1 MMNPET
7 QAWPEHKHDAADR
20 IPTQVR
26 ARWWK
31 TVKEIKRVGEAENWS
46 MAEVAR
52 RADVPSGTLNSWYH
66 GSYTGRIDNVTDKA
80 VRFLTGYEQGKVMAA
95 QVPAAP
101 EWLPTPTAMKVQTAL
116 LMAQQTPCMSIICAA
131 PGTGKT
137 MTARQFAATRPHCHL
152 FTARPATRS
161 YQRMLVG
168 VGKMLSI
175 DASPVHLDRMIGE
188 RLQRNGHQT
197 LLMIDEAQE
206 LDDNAINQ
214 ARHWLDEYGCG
225 IALLGNME
233 IYRRIGGERPVPG
246 FAQLHRRVGITVQEA
261 RPTKMDIRM
270 LLDAWQVEDADMR
283 KLLMQIGLKPGALGQ
298 LTFTLQLAS
307 QLAAA
312 DSRAMEAN
320 DIRLAWQ
327 NRGREDLP

>member
-1 MMNPET
+1 MNPET

-52 RADVPSGTLNSWYH
+52 RADIASGTFNAWYH
-66 GSYTGRIDNVTDKA
+66 GSYSGRIDNITEKA
-80 VRFLTGYEQGKVMAA
+80 VRFLTGYEQGKVIAA

-101 EWLPTPTAMKVQTAL
+101 DWLATPTAMKVQTAL
-116 LMAQQTPCMSIICAA
+116 LMAQQTPCMSIVCNAS
-131 PGTGKT
+131 GTGKSI
-137 MTARQFAATRPHCHL
+137 TARNFGATRPHCHL

-168 VGKMLSI
+168 VGKMLGI

-188 RLQRNGHQT
+188 RLQRNGHQP
-197 LLMIDEAQE
+197 LLMIDEAQN
-206 LDDNAINQ
+206 LDDNSINQ
-214 ARHWLDEYGCG
+214 VRHWLDEYGCG
-225 IALLGNME
+225 IALLGNKE
-233 IYRRIGGERPVPG
+233 IYQRIGGERPVPG
-246 FAQLHRRVGITVQEA
+246 FAQLHSRVGITVHETKPA
-261 RPTKMDIRM
+261 RQDIRM
-270 LLDAWQVEDADMR
+270 LLDAWQVEDAEMR
-283 KLLMQIGLKPGALGQ
+283 KLLTQIGQKPGALRQ

-312 DSRAMEAN
+312 DSRAMEAK

>member
-1 MMNPET
+1 MSFET
-7 QAWPEHKHDAADR
+7 QAWAEHKQDAADR
-20 IPTQVR
+20 MPLPVR
-26 ARWWK
+26 GEWWD
-31 TVKEIKRVGEAENWS
+31 TVKQIKFIGETEKWS

-52 RADVPSGTLNSWYH
+52 RADVPSGTFNAWYH
-66 GSYTGRIDNVTDKA
+66 GTYNGRIENITEKA
-80 VRFLTGYEQGKVMAA
+80 LRFLTGYEQGKQMAA
-95 QVPAAP
+95 QVPTAP
-101 EWLPTPTAMKVQTAL
+101 GWLPMPTALKVQTAL

-137 MTARQFAATRPHCHL
+137 MTARQFAKSRPHCHL

-161 YQRMLVG
+161 YQRMLMAIG
-168 VGKMLSI
+168 AMFQI
-175 DASPVHLDRMIGE
+175 QASAAHLDRMIGE
-188 RLQRNGHQT
+188 KLQRNGHQT

-214 ARHWLDEYGCG
+214 IRHWLDEYGCG

-246 FAQLHRRVGITVQEA
+246 FAQLHRRVGITVQET
-261 RPTKMDIRM
+261 RPTRTDIKM
-270 LLDAWQVEDADMR
+270 LLDAWQVEDAGMR
-283 KLLMQIGLKPGALGQ
+283 KLLTQIGQKPGALGQ

-312 DSRAMEAN
+312 DFRAMTSN

>member
-1 MMNPET
+1 MDAET
-7 QAWPEHKHDAADR
+7 QAWPEPKHDLADR
-20 IPTQVR
+20 ASAEVR
-26 ARWWK
+26 QKWWD
-31 TVKEIKRVGEAENWS
+31 TVRKVKRVGETEKWS
-46 MAEVAR
+46 MADVAR
-52 RADVPSGTLNSWYH
+52 RADIPSGTFNAWYH
-66 GSYTGRIDNVTDKA
+66 GTYNGRVENITEKA
-80 VRFLTGYEQGKVMAA
+80 LRFLTGYEQGKELAA

-101 EWLPTPTAMKVQTAL
+101 DWLPTPTALKVQTAL

-137 MTARQFAATRPHCHL
+137 MTARKFGATRPHCHL
-152 FTARPATRS
+152 FTARPAMRS

-168 VGKMLSI
+168 VGKLLGI
-175 DASPVHLDRMIGE
+175 DASPVHLDRLIGE

-246 FAQLHRRVGITVQEA
+246 FAQLHRRVGITVQESKPSA
-261 RPTKMDIRM
+261 KDIRM
-270 LLDAWQVEDADMR
+270 LLDAWQVDDDEMR
-283 KLLMQIGLKPGALGQ
+283 KLLNQIGQKPGALGQ
-298 LTFTLQLAS
+298 MTFTLQLAS

-312 DSRAMEAN
+312 DSRAMTAN